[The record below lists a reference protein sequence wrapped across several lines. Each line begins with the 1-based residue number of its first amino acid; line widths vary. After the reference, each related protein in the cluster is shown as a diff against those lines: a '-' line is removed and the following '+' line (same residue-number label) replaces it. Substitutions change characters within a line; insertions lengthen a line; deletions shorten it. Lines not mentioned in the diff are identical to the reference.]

1 MAQYN
6 AHMDPSLLSSLG
18 DRVRASRQER
28 GWSQRT
34 LAANAG
40 ISPRFLVQLEAGEA
54 NVSLQKLAGLAAAF
68 ECSLVALLAG
78 MGPVRD
84 TVDRIASAVRDQ
96 SPQEQDHLVLALE
109 RGPKQKIALVGLR
122 GAGKTTVGR
131 AVAREAGCPFVE
143 LNRRIEERA
152 GMSLGEIFE
161 YHGVERYRAL
171 SLEALEAVLAQPGPC
186 VLEVGGSLVL
196 DQAAYEML
204 RDHTR
209 VVWLAASPEE
219 HLRRVA
225 AQGDTRPMAGRED
238 ALGELQA
245 ILERREALYA
255 LADER
260 VDTEVE
266 GVAGTVTVVSSVLG

>member
-1 MAQYN
+1 
-6 AHMDPSLLSSLG
+6 
-18 DRVRASRQER
+18 
-28 GWSQRT
+28 
-34 LAANAG
+34 
-40 ISPRFLVQLEAGEA
+40 VQLEAGKA

-84 TVDRIASAVRDQ
+84 AVDRIASAALDQ
-96 SPQEQDHLVLALE
+96 SPQELDHLLLALE
-109 RGPKQKIALVGLR
+109 RGRKEKIALVGLR

-131 AVAREAGCPFVE
+131 AVAEAAQCAFVE
-143 LNRRIEERA
+143 LNRRVEERA

-161 YHGVERYRAL
+161 YHGVERYRSL

-196 DQAAYEML
+196 DRVAYEML
-204 RDHTR
+204 RDHTH

-255 LADER
+255 LADQR
-260 VDTEVE
+260 VDTESE
-266 GVAGTVTVVSSVLG
+266 GVAGSVELVSSVLG

>member
-1 MAQYN
+1 
-6 AHMDPSLLSSLG
+6 MDSSLLSSLG
-18 DRVRASRQER
+18 ERVRSARRER
-28 GWSQRT
+28 GWSQRA

-68 ECSLVALLAG
+68 DCSLVTLLAG
-78 MGPVRD
+78 AGPVRD
-84 TVDRIASAVRDQ
+84 AVDRIASAARDQ
-96 SPQEQDHLVLALE
+96 SPQELDHLVLALE
-109 RGPKQKIALVGLR
+109 GARKEKVALVGLR

-131 AVAREAGCPFVE
+131 AVARVAGCSFVE
-143 LNRRIEERA
+143 LNRRVEEQA

-171 SLEALEAVLAQPGPC
+171 SQESLEAVLAEPGPC

-196 DQAAYEML
+196 DQVAYDML

-255 LADER
+255 LADQR
-260 VDTEVE
+260 VDTEIE
-266 GVAGTVTVVSSVLG
+266 GVAGSVAVVAGLLV